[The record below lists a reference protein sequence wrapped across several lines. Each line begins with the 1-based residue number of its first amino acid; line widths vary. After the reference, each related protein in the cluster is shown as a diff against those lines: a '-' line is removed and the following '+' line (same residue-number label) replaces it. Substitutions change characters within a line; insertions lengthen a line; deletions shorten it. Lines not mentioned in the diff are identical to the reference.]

1 MRHFLQLYDKTPPG
15 REDYRRARAH
25 FRAGIRRRLCDDG
38 AVTPTVARKAVPMT
52 RVSAEQAQDVLRST
66 LGLLQL
72 VETAP
77 LEQILQQGLDDA
89 VRLTDSRIGYLHF
102 VNPDQ
107 ETIRLYTWSTGTKR
121 VCTAVEA
128 THYPIAQAGIWVDCV
143 HRREPV
149 IHNDYA
155 AEPHRKGLP
164 DGHVALLRDLG
175 VPVVEDGAIVAVMG
189 VGNKQAAYD
198 AYDVEL
204 TQLLA
209 STMWSIAQRKRM
221 HEHLR
226 EQVAARTA
234 ELEVRNRELEQ
245 AIEDVRT
252 LSGIVPI
259 CSFCK
264 QIRDDRGYWNQLEAY
279 LSRHTEARFSHGVCP
294 ECARKEFPDLPLDE
308 PAH

>member
-1 MRHFLQLYDKTPPG
+1 MMR
-15 REDYRRARAH
+15 
-25 FRAGIRRRLCDDG
+25 G
-38 AVTPTVARKAVPMT
+38 ADSVARKAASMT
-52 RVSAEQAQDVLRST
+52 PFSAARAHDVLRST

-102 VNPDQ
+102 VNADQ
-107 ETIRLYTWSTGTKR
+107 ATIRLYTWSTGTKR
-121 VCTAVEA
+121 ICTTVEA
-128 THYPIAQAGIWVDCV
+128 THYPIAQAGIWVDSV

-164 DGHVALLRDLG
+164 EGHVHLRRDLG
-175 VPVVEDGAIVAVMG
+175 VPVFEAGDIVAVMG
-189 VGNKQAAYD
+189 VGNKEKPYD
-198 AYDVEL
+198 AHDVEL

-209 STMWSIAQRKRM
+209 GTMWSIAQRKRA

-245 AIEDVRT
+245 ALEDVRT

-259 CSFCK
+259 CSYCK
-264 QIRDDRGYWNQLEAY
+264 QIRDDQGYWNHLESY
-279 LSRHTEARFSHGVCP
+279 LSRHTDARFSHGVCP
-294 ECARKEFPDLPLDE
+294 ECARKEFPDLPLDDS
-308 PAH
+308 AS